1 MIRDRTGTT
10 TATITMTKELR
21 DRAQN
26 YCKQDDRSLS
36 YVLKKPWSFFLI
48 ARIKKAV
55 VILNRVYSK
64 QTKPPHLYY
73 VGLGWFFVLI
83 DTFYLGS

>member
-36 YVLKKPWSFFLI
+36 YVLKKALEFFLDSEDN
-48 ARIKKAV
+48 K
-55 VILNRVYSK
+55 
-64 QTKPPHLYY
+64 
-73 VGLGWFFVLI
+73 G
-83 DTFYLGS
+83 GSNSE

>member
-36 YVLKKPWSFFLI
+36 YVLKKALEFFLDSED
-48 ARIKKAV
+48 KKSSS
-55 VILNRVYSK
+55 NSE
-64 QTKPPHLYY
+64 
-73 VGLGWFFVLI
+73 
-83 DTFYLGS
+83 

>member
-21 DRAQN
+21 DRAQS

-36 YVLKKPWSFFLI
+36 YVLKKALEFFLDSED
-48 ARIKKAV
+48 KK
-55 VILNRVYSK
+55 S
-64 QTKPPHLYY
+64 
-73 VGLGWFFVLI
+73 
-83 DTFYLGS
+83 GSNSE